1 MLGFGRPDDFR
12 GDPYGWLTNQMS
24 HVLCG
29 IAGAWLVGLAGASPL
44 AALAVVTCASAAV
57 ETVHL
62 HRGGRRG
69 DSLADLGFVVSGA
82 VWHLHPGL
90 PLFLLIVVGLA
101 IGVWRRLAVRQTDA
115 QTGDR

>member
-29 IAGAWLVGLAGASPL
+29 IVGAWLVGLAGASPL
-44 AALAVVTCASAAV
+44 AVLALVTFASAAV

-62 HRGGRRG
+62 RRGGRLG
-69 DSLADLGFVVSGA
+69 DSVADVVFVVSGA
-82 VWHLHPGL
+82 VWHLEPGV

-101 IGVWRRLAVRQTDA
+101 IGVWRRLAERQTDA

>member
-29 IAGAWLVGLAGASPL
+29 IVGAWLVGLAGTSPL
-44 AALAVVTCASAAV
+44 VALALVTFASAAV

-62 HRGGRRG
+62 HRGGGLG

-82 VWHLHPGL
+82 VWHLHPIL
-90 PLFLLIVVGLA
+90 PVFLLTIVGLA
-101 IGVWRRLAVRQTDA
+101 IGVRRRLAELRTDA
-115 QTGDR
+115 QAGDR

>member
-29 IAGAWLVGLAGASPL
+29 IAGAWLVGLAGTSPL
-44 AALAVVTCASAAV
+44 AALAVVICASAAV
-57 ETVHL
+57 EAVHL
-62 HRGGRRG
+62 RRGGRGG

-82 VWHLHPGL
+82 VWHLHPNL
-90 PLFLLIVVGLA
+90 PFFLLIALGLGL
-101 IGVWRRLAVRQTDA
+101 GVRIRVREGHAGTRI
-115 QTGDR
+115 GDR